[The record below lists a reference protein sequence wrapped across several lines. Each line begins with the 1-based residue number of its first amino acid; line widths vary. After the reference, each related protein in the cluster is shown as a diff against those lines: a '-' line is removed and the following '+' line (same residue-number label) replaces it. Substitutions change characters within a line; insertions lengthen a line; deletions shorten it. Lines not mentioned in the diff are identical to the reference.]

1 MVFCSIR
8 GSQHQ
13 TIMLRNIHQDSLLN
27 AFFLSILATAGLFYV
42 NLGGSFLS
50 AFVDG
55 LSIERDAAGFIVSAN
70 KYGAAFGGLLAAIFI
85 KKLIWRKSA
94 YTLLFILISID
105 IISSQIPN
113 ANLLILIRFLH
124 GTIGGFLV
132 GIGLSVIAR
141 TSFPDRVFGMLM
153 VVQYSFGSI
162 GIFTVPRLVDA
173 FGYSAVF
180 FVLITFSIMTLLI
193 LPLIPD
199 PKEKEETISSSGVLS
214 LHSKVLLGI
223 CLMSL
228 FLFQASNMG
237 VADFAFELGKDID
250 LTNNEISNL
259 LTIANIISI
268 SGGAFA
274 YLIATRFGRTLPLLF
289 GFTIASLFTY
299 LLNFSENIT
308 IYFVANSV
316 TGITWGFV
324 IPYLLGLAATFDKY
338 GQMAALAGF
347 VSKIGLASGPLIA
360 SFLIID
366 YGFSAII
373 NLATF
378 GLLLGCVF
386 AVYASQQSSKINNE

>member
-1 MVFCSIR
+1 
-8 GSQHQ
+8 
-13 TIMLRNIHQDSLLN
+13 MLRNIHQDSVLN

-113 ANLLILIRFLH
+113 ANLLIFIRFLH
-124 GTIGGFLV
+124 GSVGGFLV

-199 PKEKEETISSSGVLS
+199 PKEKEETISTSGVLS
-214 LHSKVLLGI
+214 LHSKALLGI

-378 GLLLGCVF
+378 GLLLGCAF
-386 AVYASQQSSKINNE
+386 AVYASEQSSKINNE

>member
-1 MVFCSIR
+1 
-8 GSQHQ
+8 
-13 TIMLRNIHQDSLLN
+13 MLKNIHQDSILN
-27 AFFLSILATAGLFYV
+27 AFFLSIFATAGLFYV

-55 LSIERDAAGFIVSAN
+55 LNIQRDAAGFIVSAN

-85 KKLIWRKSA
+85 KKLVWRKSA
-94 YTLLFILISID
+94 YILILLLISTD
-105 IISSQIPN
+105 IISSQISN
-113 ANLLILIRFLH
+113 ANLLIFIRFLH
-124 GTIGGFLV
+124 GSIGGFLV

-141 TSFPDRVFGMLM
+141 TSFPDKVFGMLM

-193 LPLIPD
+193 LPMIPD
-199 PKEKEETISSSGVLS
+199 PAEKKVAVNKSGKLS
-214 LHSKVLLGI
+214 FRAKALLTV

-259 LTIANIISI
+259 LTIANVISI
-268 SGGAFA
+268 SGGVLA
-274 YLIATRFGRTLPLLF
+274 YLIATRFGRTLPLLI
-289 GFTIASLFTY
+289 GFSIASLFTY

-308 IYFVANSV
+308 IYFIANSV

-366 YGFSAII
+366 FGFSVII
-373 NLATF
+373 NLAAF
-378 GLLLGCVF
+378 GLLLGCIL
-386 AVYASQQSSKINNE
+386 AVYASKQSSIVNNE

>member
-1 MVFCSIR
+1 
-8 GSQHQ
+8 
-13 TIMLRNIHQDSLLN
+13 MLKNIHQDSILN

-55 LSIERDAAGFIVSAN
+55 LNIQRDAAGFIVSAN

-85 KKLIWRKSA
+85 KKLVWRKSA
-94 YTLLFILISID
+94 YILILLLISTD
-105 IISSQIPN
+105 IISSQISN
-113 ANLLILIRFLH
+113 ANLLIFIRFLH
-124 GTIGGFLV
+124 GSIGGFLV

-141 TSFPDRVFGMLM
+141 TSFPDKVFGMLM

-193 LPLIPD
+193 LPMIPD
-199 PKEKEETISSSGVLS
+199 PAEKKVAVNKSGKLS
-214 LHSKVLLGI
+214 FRAKALLTV

-259 LTIANIISI
+259 LTIANVISI
-268 SGGAFA
+268 SGGVLA
-274 YLIATRFGRTLPLLF
+274 YLIATRFGRTLPLLI
-289 GFTIASLFTY
+289 GFSIASLFTY

-308 IYFVANSV
+308 IYFIANSV

-366 YGFSAII
+366 FGFSVII
-373 NLATF
+373 NLAAF
-378 GLLLGCVF
+378 GLLLGCIL
-386 AVYASQQSSKINNE
+386 AVYASKQSSIVNNE

>member
-1 MVFCSIR
+1 
-8 GSQHQ
+8 
-13 TIMLRNIHQDSLLN
+13 MLKNIHQDSILN
-27 AFFLSILATAGLFYV
+27 AFFLSIFATAGLFYV

-55 LSIERDAAGFIVSAN
+55 LNIQRDAAGFIVSAN

-85 KKLIWRKSA
+85 KKLVWRKSA
-94 YTLLFILISID
+94 YILLLLLISID
-105 IISSQIPN
+105 IISSQISN

-124 GTIGGFLV
+124 GSIGGFLV

-141 TSFPDRVFGMLM
+141 TSFPDKVFGMLM

-180 FVLITFSIMTLLI
+180 FVLITFSVMTLLI
-193 LPLIPD
+193 LPIIPD
-199 PKEKEETISSSGVLS
+199 PEGKKVAVNKSGTLPFRA
-214 LHSKVLLGI
+214 KVLLTI

-237 VADFAFELGKDID
+237 VADFAFELGKDIN

-259 LTIANIISI
+259 LTIANVISI
-268 SGGAFA
+268 SGGVLA
-274 YLIATRFGRTLPLLF
+274 YLIATRFGRTLPLLI
-289 GFTIASLFTY
+289 GFSIASLFTY

-308 IYFVANSV
+308 IYFIANSV

-366 YGFSAII
+366 FGFSVII
-373 NLATF
+373 NLAAF
-378 GLLLGCVF
+378 GLLLGCIL
-386 AVYASQQSSKINNE
+386 AVYASKQSSIVDNE

>member
-1 MVFCSIR
+1 
-8 GSQHQ
+8 
-13 TIMLRNIHQDSLLN
+13 MLKNIHQDSILN
-27 AFFLSILATAGLFYV
+27 AFFLSIFATAGLFYV

-55 LSIERDAAGFIVSAN
+55 LNIQRDAAGFIVSAN

-85 KKLIWRKSA
+85 KKLVWRKSA
-94 YTLLFILISID
+94 YILLLLLISID
-105 IISSQIPN
+105 IISSQISN
-113 ANLLILIRFLH
+113 ANLLIFIRFLH
-124 GTIGGFLV
+124 GSIGGFLV

-141 TSFPDRVFGMLM
+141 TSFPDKVFGMLM
-153 VVQYSFGSI
+153 VVQYSFGSV

-173 FGYSAVF
+173 FGYSSVF

-193 LPLIPD
+193 LPIIPD
-199 PKEKEETISSSGVLS
+199 PAEKKVAVNKSGTLS
-214 LHSKVLLGI
+214 FRAKVLLTI

-250 LTNNEISNL
+250 LTNKEISNL
-259 LTIANIISI
+259 LTIANVISI
-268 SGGAFA
+268 SGGVLA
-274 YLIATRFGRTLPLLF
+274 YLIATRFGRTLPLLI
-289 GFTIASLFTY
+289 GFSIASLFTY

-308 IYFVANSV
+308 IYFIANSI

-366 YGFSAII
+366 YGFNAII
-373 NLATF
+373 NLAAF
-378 GLLLGCVF
+378 GLLLGCIL
-386 AVYASQQSSKINNE
+386 AVYASKQSSIIDNE

>member
-1 MVFCSIR
+1 
-8 GSQHQ
+8 
-13 TIMLRNIHQDSLLN
+13 MLKNIHQDSILN
-27 AFFLSILATAGLFYV
+27 AFFLSIFATAGLFYV

-55 LSIERDAAGFIVSAN
+55 LNIQRDAAGFIVSAN

-85 KKLIWRKSA
+85 KKLVWRKSA
-94 YTLLFILISID
+94 YILLLLLISID
-105 IISSQIPN
+105 IISSQISN
-113 ANLLILIRFLH
+113 ANLLIFIRFLH
-124 GTIGGFLV
+124 GSIGGFLV

-141 TSFPDRVFGMLM
+141 TSFPDKVFGMLM
-153 VVQYSFGSI
+153 VVQYSFGSV

-193 LPLIPD
+193 LPIIPD
-199 PKEKEETISSSGVLS
+199 PAEKKVAVNKSGTLS
-214 LHSKVLLGI
+214 FRAKVLLTI

-250 LTNNEISNL
+250 LTNKEISNL
-259 LTIANIISI
+259 LTIANVISI
-268 SGGAFA
+268 SGGVLA
-274 YLIATRFGRTLPLLF
+274 YLIATRFGRTLPLLI
-289 GFTIASLFTY
+289 GFSIASLFTY

-308 IYFVANSV
+308 IYFIANSI

-366 YGFSAII
+366 FGFSVII
-373 NLATF
+373 NLAAF
-378 GLLLGCVF
+378 GLLLGCIL
-386 AVYASQQSSKINNE
+386 AVYASKQSSIADNE

>member
-1 MVFCSIR
+1 
-8 GSQHQ
+8 
-13 TIMLRNIHQDSLLN
+13 MLKNIHQDSILN
-27 AFFLSILATAGLFYV
+27 AFFLSIFATAGLFYV

-55 LSIERDAAGFIVSAN
+55 LNIQRDAAGFIVSAN

-85 KKLIWRKSA
+85 KKLVWRKSA
-94 YTLLFILISID
+94 YILLLLLISID
-105 IISSQIPN
+105 IISSQISN
-113 ANLLILIRFLH
+113 ANLLIFIRFLH
-124 GTIGGFLV
+124 GSIGGFLV

-141 TSFPDRVFGMLM
+141 TSFPDKVFGMLM
-153 VVQYSFGSI
+153 VVQYSFGSV

-173 FGYSAVF
+173 FGYSSVF

-193 LPLIPD
+193 LPIIPD
-199 PKEKEETISSSGVLS
+199 PAEKKVAVNKSGTLS
-214 LHSKVLLGI
+214 FRAKVLLTI

-250 LTNNEISNL
+250 LTNKEISNL
-259 LTIANIISI
+259 LTIANVISI
-268 SGGAFA
+268 SGGVLA
-274 YLIATRFGRTLPLLF
+274 YLIATRFGRTLPLLI
-289 GFTIASLFTY
+289 GFSIASLFTY

-308 IYFVANSV
+308 IYFIANSI

-366 YGFSAII
+366 FGFSVII
-373 NLATF
+373 NLAAF
-378 GLLLGCVF
+378 GLLLGCIL
-386 AVYASQQSSKINNE
+386 AVYASKQSSIIDNE

>member
-1 MVFCSIR
+1 
-8 GSQHQ
+8 
-13 TIMLRNIHQDSLLN
+13 MLRNIHQDSLLN

-94 YTLLFILISID
+94 YKLLFILISID

-193 LPLIPD
+193 LPIIPD
-199 PKEKEETISSSGVLS
+199 PKEKEETVSSSGVLS
-214 LHSKVLLGI
+214 LHSKALLGI

-289 GFTIASLFTY
+289 GFIIASLFTY

>member
-1 MVFCSIR
+1 
-8 GSQHQ
+8 
-13 TIMLRNIHQDSLLN
+13 MLKNIHQDSILN

-55 LSIERDAAGFIVSAN
+55 LNIQRDAAGFIVSAN

-85 KKLIWRKSA
+85 KKLVWRKSA
-94 YTLLFILISID
+94 YILLLFLISID
-105 IISSQIPN
+105 IISSQISN

-124 GTIGGFLV
+124 GSIGGFLV

-141 TSFPDRVFGMLM
+141 TSFPDKVFGMLM

-180 FVLITFSIMTLLI
+180 FVLITFSVMTLLI
-193 LPLIPD
+193 LPIIPD
-199 PKEKEETISSSGVLS
+199 PEGKKVAVNKSGTLPFRA
-214 LHSKVLLGI
+214 KVLLTI

-237 VADFAFELGKDID
+237 VADFAFELGKDIN

-259 LTIANIISI
+259 LTIANVISI
-268 SGGAFA
+268 SGGVLA
-274 YLIATRFGRTLPLLF
+274 YLIATRFGRTFPLLI
-289 GFTIASLFTY
+289 GFSIASLFTY

-308 IYFVANSV
+308 IYFIANSV

-366 YGFSAII
+366 FGFSVII

-378 GLLLGCVF
+378 GLLLGCIL
-386 AVYASQQSSKINNE
+386 AVYASKQSSIVNNE

>member
-1 MVFCSIR
+1 
-8 GSQHQ
+8 
-13 TIMLRNIHQDSLLN
+13 MLKNIHQDSILN

-55 LSIERDAAGFIVSAN
+55 LNIQRDAAGFIVSAN

-85 KKLIWRKSA
+85 KKLVWRKSA
-94 YTLLFILISID
+94 YILLLFLISID
-105 IISSQIPN
+105 IISSQISN

-124 GTIGGFLV
+124 GSIGGFLV

-141 TSFPDRVFGMLM
+141 TSFPDKVFGMLM

-180 FVLITFSIMTLLI
+180 FVLITFSVMTLLI
-193 LPLIPD
+193 LPIIPD
-199 PKEKEETISSSGVLS
+199 PEGKKVAVNKSGTLPFRA
-214 LHSKVLLGI
+214 KVLLSI

-237 VADFAFELGKDID
+237 VADFAFELGKDIN

-259 LTIANIISI
+259 LTIANVISI
-268 SGGAFA
+268 SGGVLA
-274 YLIATRFGRTLPLLF
+274 YLIATRFGRTLPLLI
-289 GFTIASLFTY
+289 GFSIASLFTY

-308 IYFVANSV
+308 IYFIANSV

-366 YGFSAII
+366 FGFSVII

-378 GLLLGCVF
+378 GLLLGCIL
-386 AVYASQQSSKINNE
+386 AVYASKQSSIVDNE

>member
-1 MVFCSIR
+1 
-8 GSQHQ
+8 
-13 TIMLRNIHQDSLLN
+13 MLRNINQDSLLN

-55 LSIERDAAGFIVSAN
+55 LNIERDSAGFIVSAN

-85 KKLIWRKSA
+85 RRLSWRKSS
-94 YTLLFILISID
+94 YFLLSSLILVD
-105 IISSQIPN
+105 VISSRVPN
-113 ANLLILIRFLH
+113 AELLIYIRFFH

-162 GIFTVPRLVDA
+162 GIFTVPRLVEI
-173 FGYSAVF
+173 FGYEAVF
-180 FVLITFSIMTLLI
+180 FVLIGFSIMTLLI
-193 LPLIPD
+193 IPLIPD
-199 PKEKEETISSSGVLS
+199 LKKKTSSLNTIGKLS
-214 LHSKVLLGI
+214 LQLKILLGI
-223 CLMSL
+223 ALLSL
-228 FLFQASNMG
+228 FLFQSSNMG
-237 VADFAFELGKDID
+237 VADFAFELGKEIN
-250 LTNNEISNL
+250 LSNNEISNL

-268 SGGAFA
+268 SGGVLA
-274 YLIATRFGRTLPLLF
+274 YLISTKFGRTLPLLF
-289 GFTIASLFTY
+289 GFLIASVFTY
-299 LLNFSENIT
+299 LLNYSENIY
-308 IYFVANSV
+308 IYFIANTI
-316 TGITWGFV
+316 TGVTWGFV
-324 IPYLLGLAATFDKY
+324 IPYLLGLAASFDKF

-347 VSKIGLASGPLIA
+347 ISKVGLASGPLIA

-378 GLLLGCVF
+378 GLLLGCF
-386 AVYASQQSSKINNE
+386 LSVYASNKSYRLNNE

>member
-1 MVFCSIR
+1 
-8 GSQHQ
+8 
-13 TIMLRNIHQDSLLN
+13 MLKNIHQDSILN
-27 AFFLSILATAGLFYV
+27 AFFLSIFATAGLFYV

-55 LSIERDAAGFIVSAN
+55 LNIQRDAAGFIVSAN

-85 KKLIWRKSA
+85 KKLVWRKSA
-94 YTLLFILISID
+94 QILILLLISTD
-105 IISSQIPN
+105 IISSQISN
-113 ANLLILIRFLH
+113 ANLLIFIRFLH
-124 GTIGGFLV
+124 GSIGGFLV

-141 TSFPDRVFGMLM
+141 TSFPDKVFGMLM

-180 FVLITFSIMTLLI
+180 FVLIIFSIMTLLI
-193 LPLIPD
+193 LPIIPN
-199 PKEKEETISSSGVLS
+199 PEGKKVTVNKSGTLPFRA
-214 LHSKVLLGI
+214 KVLLTV

-237 VADFAFELGKDID
+237 VADFAFELGKDIN

-259 LTIANIISI
+259 LTIANVISI
-268 SGGAFA
+268 SGGVLA
-274 YLIATRFGRTLPLLF
+274 YLIATRFGRTLPLLI
-289 GFTIASLFTY
+289 GFSIASLFTY

-308 IYFVANSV
+308 IYFIANSV

-366 YGFSAII
+366 FGFSVII
-373 NLATF
+373 NLAAF
-378 GLLLGCVF
+378 GLFLGCIL
-386 AVYASQQSSKINNE
+386 AVYASKKSSIVNNE

>member
-1 MVFCSIR
+1 
-8 GSQHQ
+8 
-13 TIMLRNIHQDSLLN
+13 MLKNIHQDSTLN
-27 AFFLSILATAGLFYV
+27 AFFLSIFATAGLFYV

-55 LSIERDAAGFIVSAN
+55 LNIQRDAAGFIVSAN

-85 KKLIWRKSA
+85 KKLVWRKSA
-94 YTLLFILISID
+94 YILLLLLISID
-105 IISSQIPN
+105 IISSQISN
-113 ANLLILIRFLH
+113 ANLLIFIRFLH
-124 GTIGGFLV
+124 GSIGGFLV

-141 TSFPDRVFGMLM
+141 TSFPDKVFGMLM
-153 VVQYSFGSI
+153 VVQYSFGSV

-193 LPLIPD
+193 LPIIPD
-199 PKEKEETISSSGVLS
+199 PAEKKVAVNKSGILS
-214 LHSKVLLGI
+214 FRAKVLLTI

-250 LTNNEISNL
+250 LTNKEISNL
-259 LTIANIISI
+259 LTIANVISI
-268 SGGAFA
+268 SGGVLA
-274 YLIATRFGRTLPLLF
+274 YLIATRFGRTLPLLI
-289 GFTIASLFTY
+289 GFSIASLFTY

-308 IYFVANSV
+308 IYFIANSV

-366 YGFSAII
+366 FGFNVII
-373 NLATF
+373 NLAAF
-378 GLLLGCVF
+378 GLLLGCIL
-386 AVYASQQSSKINNE
+386 AVYASKQSSIVDNE

>member
-1 MVFCSIR
+1 
-8 GSQHQ
+8 
-13 TIMLRNIHQDSLLN
+13 MLKNIHQDSILN
-27 AFFLSILATAGLFYV
+27 AFFLSILAAAGLFYV

-55 LSIERDAAGFIVSAN
+55 LNIQRDAAGFIVSAN

-85 KKLIWRKSA
+85 KKLVWRKSA
-94 YTLLFILISID
+94 YILLLLLISID
-105 IISSQIPN
+105 IISSQISN
-113 ANLLILIRFLH
+113 ANLLIFIRFLH
-124 GTIGGFLV
+124 GSIGGFLV

-141 TSFPDRVFGMLM
+141 TSFPDKVFGMLM
-153 VVQYSFGSI
+153 VVQYSFGSV

-193 LPLIPD
+193 LPIIPD
-199 PKEKEETISSSGVLS
+199 PAEKKVAVNKSGTLS
-214 LHSKVLLGI
+214 FRAKVLLTI

-250 LTNNEISNL
+250 LTNKEISNL
-259 LTIANIISI
+259 LTIANVISI
-268 SGGAFA
+268 SGGVLA
-274 YLIATRFGRTLPLLF
+274 YLIATRFGRTLPLLI
-289 GFTIASLFTY
+289 GFSIASLFTY

-308 IYFVANSV
+308 IYFIANSV

-366 YGFSAII
+366 FGFSVII
-373 NLATF
+373 NLAAF
-378 GLLLGCVF
+378 GLLLGCIL
-386 AVYASQQSSKINNE
+386 AVYASKQSSIADNE

>member
-1 MVFCSIR
+1 
-8 GSQHQ
+8 
-13 TIMLRNIHQDSLLN
+13 MLRNINQDSLLN

-55 LSIERDAAGFIVSAN
+55 LNIERDSAGFIVSAN

-85 KKLIWRKSA
+85 RRLSWRKSS
-94 YTLLFILISID
+94 YFLLSSLILVD
-105 IISSQIPN
+105 VISSRVPN
-113 ANLLILIRFLH
+113 AELLIYIRFFH

-162 GIFTVPRLVDA
+162 GIFTVPRLVEI
-173 FGYSAVF
+173 FGYEAVF
-180 FVLITFSIMTLLI
+180 FVLIGFSIMTLLI
-193 LPLIPD
+193 IPLIPD
-199 PKEKEETISSSGVLS
+199 LKKKTSSLNTIGKLS
-214 LHSKVLLGI
+214 LQLKILLGI
-223 CLMSL
+223 ALLSL
-228 FLFQASNMG
+228 FLFQSSNMG
-237 VADFAFELGKDID
+237 VADFAFELGKEIN

-268 SGGAFA
+268 SGGVLA
-274 YLIATRFGRTLPLLF
+274 YLISTKFGRTLPLLF
-289 GFTIASLFTY
+289 GFLIASVFTY
-299 LLNFSENIT
+299 LLNYSENIY
-308 IYFVANSV
+308 IYFIANTI
-316 TGITWGFV
+316 TGVTWGFV
-324 IPYLLGLAATFDKY
+324 IPYLLGLAASFDKF

-347 VSKIGLASGPLIA
+347 ISKVGLASGPLIA

-378 GLLLGCVF
+378 GLLLGCF
-386 AVYASQQSSKINNE
+386 LAVYASNKSYRLKNE

>member
-1 MVFCSIR
+1 
-8 GSQHQ
+8 
-13 TIMLRNIHQDSLLN
+13 MLRNINQDSLLN

-55 LSIERDAAGFIVSAN
+55 LNIERDSAGFIVSAN

-85 KKLIWRKSA
+85 RRLSWRKSS
-94 YTLLFILISID
+94 YFLLSSLILVD
-105 IISSQIPN
+105 VISSRVPN
-113 ANLLILIRFLH
+113 AELLIYIRFFH

-162 GIFTVPRLVDA
+162 GIFTVPRLVEI
-173 FGYSAVF
+173 FGYEAVF
-180 FVLITFSIMTLLI
+180 FVLIGFSIMTLLI
-193 LPLIPD
+193 IPLIPD
-199 PKEKEETISSSGVLS
+199 LKKKTSSLNTIGKLS
-214 LHSKVLLGI
+214 LQLKILLGI
-223 CLMSL
+223 ALLSL
-228 FLFQASNMG
+228 FLFQSSNMG
-237 VADFAFELGKDID
+237 VADFAFELGKEIN

-268 SGGAFA
+268 SGGVLA
-274 YLIATRFGRTLPLLF
+274 YLISTKFGRTLPLLF
-289 GFTIASLFTY
+289 GFLIASVFTY
-299 LLNFSENIT
+299 LLNYSENIY
-308 IYFVANSV
+308 IYFIANTI
-316 TGITWGFV
+316 TGVTWGFV
-324 IPYLLGLAATFDKY
+324 IPYLLGLAASFDKF

-347 VSKIGLASGPLIA
+347 ISKVGLASGPLIA

-378 GLLLGCVF
+378 GLLLGCF
-386 AVYASQQSSKINNE
+386 LSVYASNKSYRLNNE

>member
-8 GSQHQ
+8 SSQHQ
-13 TIMLRNIHQDSLLN
+13 TTMLRNIHQDSLLN

-113 ANLLILIRFLH
+113 ANLLIFIRFLH
-124 GTIGGFLV
+124 GSIGGFLV

-199 PKEKEETISSSGVLS
+199 PKDKEETISTTGVLS
-214 LHSKVLLGI
+214 LHSKALLGI

-378 GLLLGCVF
+378 GLLLGCAF
-386 AVYASQQSSKINNE
+386 AVYASEQSSKINNE